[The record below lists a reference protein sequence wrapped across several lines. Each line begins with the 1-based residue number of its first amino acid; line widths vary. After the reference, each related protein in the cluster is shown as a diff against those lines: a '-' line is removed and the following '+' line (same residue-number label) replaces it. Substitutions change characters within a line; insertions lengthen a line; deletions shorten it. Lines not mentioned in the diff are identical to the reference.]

1 MVAQEKSFY
10 VYTHSRPNG
19 EVLYVGK
26 GVGRRAWNFTLG
38 RNQHHKAVIA
48 KHGVENILVAIHHCA
63 DEAAAFALEMSMIAE
78 LLAAGARLCNKT
90 LGGEGAS
97 GRPVTVKMRDALA
110 RTQKLPKSDKQRTA
124 AGERLKKLWA
134 ENPAMRENVER
145 LTDQRR
151 GIKRPA
157 HVVAALVA
165 ANKGKKHTG
174 KRLEQIQAALQ
185 VAQEAAKV
193 WHSSE
198 EGKKWHAEHGKK
210 AWINREWKPCT
221 CQECGRA
228 FSSPYPTRAKFCD
241 SRCRG
246 NAKRRKQGKPVGVR
260 SQRVTPS
267 VLSGKR
273 AACK

>member
-1 MVAQEKSFY
+1 
-10 VYTHSRPNG
+10 
-19 EVLYVGK
+19 
-26 GVGRRAWNFTLG
+26 
-38 RNQHHKAVIA
+38 
-48 KHGVENILVAIHHCA
+48 
-63 DEAAAFALEMSMIAE
+63 MITK
-78 LLAAGARLCNKT
+78 LLSTGARLCNKT

-97 GRPVTVKMRDALA
+97 GRTPSQKQLDALA
-110 RTQKLPKSDKQRTA
+110 RNRKLPKSDKVKTA
-124 AGERLKKLWA
+124 AGERLKKLW
-134 ENPAMRENVER
+134 ETNPVMRENAER
-145 LTDQRR
+145 MSKQRI
-151 GIKRPA
+151 GVARPQ
-157 HVVAALVA
+157 HVINALVA
-165 ANKGKKHTG
+165 CHKGKKLTG
-174 KRLEQIQAALQ
+174 DRLDKTRKAQR

-193 WHSSE
+193 WHGSE

-210 AWINREWKPCT
+210 AWVNREWHPCT